1 MRALL
6 DKAQVQE
13 QALQQ
18 KIADVLSATQE
29 LVKGELYEE
38 AATFI
43 ESQPEQVLQAAAVQE
58 ELRKLRAAGDNEAD
72 LLNIA
77 GTAYA
82 ALDNLDFTGA
92 LATLETALQS
102 NPESPLLKRVQETF
116 KRRIRVTADAALS
129 SALTR
134 AREAFSGTRSGIG
147 RGCDPIDRGSRWLP
161 WD

>member
-1 MRALL
+1 M
-6 DKAQVQE
+6 DKARSQE

-18 KIADVLSATQE
+18 KIAEVLSATQE

-38 AATFI
+38 AVTFI

-72 LLNIA
+72 LLNIV

-92 LATLETALQS
+92 LATLETAMQS
-102 NPESPLLKRVQETF
+102 NPNSLLLKRVQETF
-116 KRRIRVTADAALS
+116 KQRMRVTADTDKKRLRGLETGAS
-129 SALTR
+129 KPKPTSATR
-134 AREAFSGTRSGIG
+134 R
-147 RGCDPIDRGSRWLP
+147 
-161 WD
+161 